1 MRGRLERSRRMQGAE
16 PGPAGAQGA
25 RAHGAGRRAPG
36 PERLQGAEPER
47 TGSRSPR
54 TCARAGEAVKKSLKW
69 TCKACGEKQSFLRAY
84 GEGSGADCRRHVQ
97 KLNLLQGQV
106 SEMSLRSLEEP
117 GNADEEKDAGLG
129 HTDHMIL
136 QEKPKPSENRWL
148 KYIARG
154 SRELGPE
161 AGACFNSWPSSTT
174 EKPDPPFHT
183 SLPRKRRWSQSTTQP
198 LCSPDGQDLGDS
210 EVTLETQKD
219 PTGLTGKVREGNS
232 HEDWNTRALTG
243 PWGEPPR
250 PVQKSS
256 KWERFLFPPGNSS
269 HVHTESPTPLHRHP
283 RPAAQAEEGTP
294 RAQTPREGS
303 LSRMPGVLQLPL
315 ATHTPTSGPKRPFK
329 ETPEHLWGT
338 GSRAEAGPSVRG
350 AQEPPLV
357 RLCDLFNTGEDFDDN
372 L

>member
-1 MRGRLERSRRMQGAE
+1 MAPSPQVRVLRCCCCRLFQTH
-16 PGPAGAQGA
+16 Q
-25 RAHGAGRRAPG
+25 
-36 PERLQGAEPER
+36 
-47 TGSRSPR
+47 
-54 TCARAGEAVKKSLKW
+54 VKKSLKW

-183 SLPRKRRWSQSTTQP
+183 SLPRKRCP
-198 LCSPDGQDLGDS
+198 LVTNPARACSECGWEAEEWLVAAS
-210 EVTLETQKD
+210 S
-219 PTGLTGKVREGNS
+219 VRE
-232 HEDWNTRALTG
+232 A
-243 PWGEPPR
+243 
-250 PVQKSS
+250 
-256 KWERFLFPPGNSS
+256 
-269 HVHTESPTPLHRHP
+269 
-283 RPAAQAEEGTP
+283 
-294 RAQTPREGS
+294 
-303 LSRMPGVLQLPL
+303 
-315 ATHTPTSGPKRPFK
+315 
-329 ETPEHLWGT
+329 
-338 GSRAEAGPSVRG
+338 
-350 AQEPPLV
+350 
-357 RLCDLFNTGEDFDDN
+357 
-372 L
+372 